1 MKKYFKQMSIFC
13 AAVLI
18 LLACTGR
25 PAKADDKTYTLSM
38 TMHDA
43 LTSVNG
49 EWYQNW
55 ADQIYEATDGHVK
68 INIFGSATL
77 CAGPDVVDYVLSR
90 SADIGW
96 IFTGFYSEQFPLAQ
110 VSSIPMAGI
119 EDSIQGTKALWD
131 LYDTSEE
138 LQAETSAFK
147 VLFLYNNPANFIS
160 TTKKEITSVAD
171 LKGLSLRC
179 PTGAIFD
186 YISILGGNPMQMSSN
201 EIYDNLSKNV
211 IDGAVFEWSGIGTWS
226 LSDSLNYY
234 MDLPLFCGTFMTV
247 INWDAWNQLPAEYQ
261 EIIENLSLRD
271 GSVSVADAFNQDAL
285 ASEEAAMEKGGQLT
299 FVSDEM
305 YEEMAARAESL
316 VDDWCAAHST
326 DTFDAKTYYEAY
338 QEYLEKEAE

>member
-1 MKKYFKQMSIFC
+1 MTFTVM
-13 AAVLI
+13 AASASQV
-18 LLACTGR
+18 R
-25 PAKADDKTYTLSM
+25 ADDKTYTLTM

-55 ADQIYEATDGHVK
+55 ADQIYEATDGHVVIK
-68 INIFGSATL
+68 IFGSANL

-90 SADIGW
+90 AADIGW

-110 VSSIPMAGI
+110 VSSMPLAGI
-119 EDSIQGTKALWD
+119 TDSIQGTRALWD
-131 LYDTSEE
+131 MYETSEE

-160 TTKKEITSVAD
+160 TTKKEITSMAD

-186 YISILGGNPMQMSSN
+186 YISIVGANPMQMSSN

-226 LSDSLNYY
+226 LSDSLKYY

-247 INWDAWNQLPAEYQ
+247 INWDSWNQLPEEYQ
-261 EIIENLSLRD
+261 DIIESLSLRD
-271 GSVSVADAFNQDAL
+271 GSVSVAQAFNDDAQ
-285 ASEEAAMEKGGQLT
+285 ASEEAALEKGGQLT
-299 FVSDEM
+299 AVSDEM
-305 YEEMAARAESL
+305 RSELESEVTSL
-316 VDDWCAAHST
+316 IDSWCEAHST
-326 DTFDAKTYYEAY
+326 DSFDARAYFDTYT
-338 QEYLEKEAE
+338 EYLEKEAE